1 MPTYEYICEL
11 CGARFEIQQRITDN
25 PVKFCA
31 KCGKEGGVKR
41 VISGTL
47 FVLKGLGWA
56 KDGYSSAPPGGKG
69 RKR

>member
-1 MPTYEYICEL
+1 MLPTYIYECSACNE
-11 CGARFEIQQRITDN
+11 RFEVQQRITDD
-25 PVKFCA
+25 PIRFCA
-31 KCGKEGGVKR
+31 KCGKEGTIKR

-56 KDGYSSAPPGGKG
+56 KDGYSSAPPGS